1 MLTGTGGGD
10 MRTGNWQVT
19 DFSMKKEPKQARSKA
34 SVAAMVEACARILE
48 RHGYAGLST
57 NAIAQVAGVSI
68 GSVYEYFPGK
78 EAVVARLSEALLAE
92 TTSLLHDRLDLTSS
106 RNDLPVAMRHF
117 LGALYSLMRRQRKLL
132 RVLVFQ
138 VPYLH
143 QLPATRQLQKDLQQV
158 LESGLQKTRQHYQM
172 TVHPH
177 TLYLMATSTA
187 GSLLHLVLMAP
198 AGLDHEAI
206 LDTLATKLS
215 EWLIAG

>member
-1 MLTGTGGGD
+1 
-10 MRTGNWQVT
+10 MRAEKWQAS
-19 DFSMKKEPKQARSKA
+19 DFKMKKEPKQVRSKA
-34 SVAAMVEACARILE
+34 SVAAMVGACARILE
-48 RHGYAGLST
+48 RNGYAGLST
-57 NAIAQVAGVSI
+57 NAIAEVAGVSI

-78 EAVVARLSEALLAE
+78 EAVVARLTEELLAE
-92 TTSLLHDRLDLTSS
+92 TTSLLHERLDLTDN
-106 RNDLPVAMRHF
+106 RNDLHVAMRHF

-143 QLPATRQLQKDLQQV
+143 QLPATRQLQKELQQV
-158 LESGLQKTRQHYQM
+158 LQTGLQKTRQHYQM
-172 TVHPH
+172 NVHPH

-206 LDTLATKLS
+206 LDSLAGKLS
-215 EWLIAG
+215 DWLVAG

>member
-1 MLTGTGGGD
+1 
-10 MRTGNWQVT
+10 MRAEKWQAH
-19 DFSMKKEPKQARSKA
+19 DFKMKKEPKQVRSKA
-34 SVAAMVEACARILE
+34 SVAAMVGACARILE
-48 RHGYAGLST
+48 RRGYAGLST
-57 NAIAQVAGVSI
+57 NAIAEVAGVSI

-78 EAVVARLSEALLAE
+78 EAVVARLTEELLAE
-92 TTSLLHDRLDLTSS
+92 TTSLLHQRLDLTDN
-106 RNDLPVAMRHF
+106 RNDLHVAMRHF

-158 LESGLQKTRQHYQM
+158 LQTGLQKTRQHYQM
-172 TVHPH
+172 NVPPQ

-198 AGLDHEAI
+198 AEMDHEAVI
-206 LDTLATKLS
+206 AELAARMVS
-215 EWLIAG
+215 WLVES

>member
-1 MLTGTGGGD
+1 
-10 MRTGNWQVT
+10 
-19 DFSMKKEPKQARSKA
+19 MKKEPKQARSKA

-117 LGALYSLMRRQRKLL
+117 LGALYSLMRRQRN
-132 RVLVFQ
+132 
-138 VPYLH
+138 LH

>member
-1 MLTGTGGGD
+1 
-10 MRTGNWQVT
+10 MRAEKWQAH
-19 DFSMKKEPKQARSKA
+19 DLKMKKEPKQVRSKA
-34 SVAAMVEACARILE
+34 SVAAMVGACARILE
-48 RHGYAGLST
+48 RRGYAGLST
-57 NAIAQVAGVSI
+57 NAIAEVAGVSI

-78 EAVVARLSEALLAE
+78 EAVVARLTEELLAE
-92 TTSLLHDRLDLTSS
+92 TTSLLHQRLDLTDN
-106 RNDLPVAMRHF
+106 RNDLHVAMRHF

-158 LESGLQKTRQHYQM
+158 LQTGLQKTRQHYQM
-172 TVHPH
+172 NVPPQ

-198 AGLDHEAI
+198 AEMDHEAVI
-206 LDTLATKLS
+206 AELAARMVS
-215 EWLIAG
+215 WLVES

>member
-1 MLTGTGGGD
+1 
-10 MRTGNWQVT
+10 MRTEKWQT
-19 DFSMKKEPKQARSKA
+19 SDFKMKKEPKQVRSKA
-34 SVAAMVEACARILE
+34 SVAAMVGACARILE
-48 RHGYAGLST
+48 RSGYTGLST
-57 NAIAQVAGVSI
+57 NAIAEVAGVSI

-78 EAVVARLSEALLAE
+78 EAVVARLTEELLAE
-92 TTSLLHDRLDLTSS
+92 TTSLLHERLDLTDN
-106 RNDLPVAMRHF
+106 RNDLHVAMRHF

-158 LESGLQKTRQHYQM
+158 LQTGLQKTRQHYQM
-172 TVHPH
+172 NVPPQ

-198 AGLDHEAI
+198 SEMDHEAVI
-206 LDTLATKLS
+206 AELAARMVS
-215 EWLIAG
+215 WLVES